1 MLQARRGRAPA
12 GRAPGRPGQPRRGAA
27 MPPQPQKLKGPCSLA
42 LPGCRTEPEHGR
54 SMCEPCRS
62 KKKRERSKV
71 QNALPPPPHFHA
83 QQHFFLGAG
92 EQPPASQPPAYFG
105 GGAEGGGSAPS
116 VHDASSP
123 RGANSYAL
131 VSLLNF
137 PPRLSRA
144 TQPSRCSGSGHT
156 HKRVHTHTH
165 AVTVRCRHVRGPLP
179 HMFITITANISAAH
193 VVAALRRQPNTT
205 AGSPLWCPA
214 AAVA

>member
-1 MLQARRGRAPA
+1 MQYAHANEGVDSGGVQELLCEECKENARDAARTICGRCRGKRQRARRKQKRDTEQAQAEEAAP
-12 GRAPGRPGQPRRGAA
+12 
-27 MPPQPQKLKGPCSLA
+27 L
-42 LPGCRTEPEHGR
+42 
-54 SMCEPCRS
+54 
-62 KKKRERSKV
+62 
-71 QNALPPPPHFHA
+71 
-83 QQHFFLGAG
+83 
-92 EQPPASQPPAYFG
+92 PPAYFG